1 MTAYDYMCI
10 CKVFDRLESRNGD
23 ELVNLENT
31 YQIFRRYD
39 EFDFLTLLEA
49 KIYQNCLN
57 EIQKEVLKTCGFLLQ
72 YNKNKESGK

>member
-1 MTAYDYMCI
+1 MNDYDYICL
-10 CKVFDRLESRNGD
+10 CKVFQRLEARNVN
-23 ELVNLENT
+23 ELITLENT

-57 EIQKEVLKTCGFLLQ
+57 EIQKEVLKTCGFFAPV
-72 YNKNKESGK
+72 